1 MYYAYL
7 LIDQKSYGI
16 VNTWEECKLKVSG
29 INAKYHKFKDH
40 AAALAWGITEIKN
53 RGGHINIPE
62 VNPQKDAFGDTPG
75 VICCDKD
82 GESYIPVSKILKEEG
97 YEED

>member
-7 LIDQKSYGI
+7 LIEKKSYGI
-16 VNTWEECKLKVSG
+16 VNTWEECELKVSG
-29 INAKYHKFKDH
+29 VNAKYHKFKDH
-40 AAALAWGITEIKN
+40 ASALAWVITEIKN
-53 RGGHINIPE
+53 RGGHINKPE
-62 VNPQKDAFGDTPG
+62 VNPQNTKWNTPG

-97 YEED
+97 YE